1 MQKLLKNSVSKD
13 SRSIQ
18 AGILVAWREISL
30 KIKKETQVSLVSRL
44 GTTKRSPEY
53 TLNWR

>member
-1 MQKLLKNSVSKD
+1 MQKLLKNSVSKV

-18 AGILVAWREISL
+18 AGILVAWKEISL
-30 KIKKETQVSLVSRL
+30 KIQNETQVSLVSWL

-53 TLNWR
+53 TPN